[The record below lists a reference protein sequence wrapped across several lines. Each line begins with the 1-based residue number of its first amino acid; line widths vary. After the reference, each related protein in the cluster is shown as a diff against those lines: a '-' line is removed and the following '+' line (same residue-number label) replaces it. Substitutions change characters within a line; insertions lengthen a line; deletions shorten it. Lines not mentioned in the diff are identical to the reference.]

1 MKEEDG
7 MLTPSFYSLKAET
20 MHAHRM
26 TVELSVKL
34 VPPRRYPN
42 RWRRSALTEREI
54 KAALSRHDSLVSTSA
69 QYFILLQQ
77 PISGLW
83 FPQLVSPTSEQKLK
97 AEPIL

>member
-1 MKEEDG
+1 

-26 TVELSVKL
+26 TVVLELSVKL

-54 KAALSRHDSLVSTSA
+54 KAASSIDSLVSTSA

-77 PISGLW
+77 AISGLW